1 MWGHTAEELQ
11 ASDVTSLSL
20 SFFLF
25 PGEHPAWVAP
35 RPLTRRLERRER
47 EFCGSGRPDPAAVLA
62 RQVLAPGG
70 PKQFV
75 LRSFH
80 IL

>member
-25 PGEHPAWVAP
+25 PEEHPAWVAP
-35 RPLTRRLERRER
+35 RHLTRRLERRER
-47 EFCGSGRPDPAAVLA
+47 F
-62 RQVLAPGG
+62 
-70 PKQFV
+70 
-75 LRSFH
+75 
-80 IL
+80 